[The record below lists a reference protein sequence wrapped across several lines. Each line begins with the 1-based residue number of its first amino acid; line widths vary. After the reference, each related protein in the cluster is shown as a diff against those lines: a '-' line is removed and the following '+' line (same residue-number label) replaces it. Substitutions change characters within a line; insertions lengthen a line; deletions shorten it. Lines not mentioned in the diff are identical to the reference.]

1 MALTESVRSFQV
13 PATPGTTA
21 WPPSRWMRLTN
32 SGPILPV
39 STIFTTS
46 MVAPSVTR
54 NPLTNLGSMPRRFCH
69 EEISGPPPWT
79 STGRMPT
86 KRSSTTSWRKAST
99 SSPIAAPPSLITR
112 VWPEKRRM

>member
-1 MALTESVRSFQV
+1 
-13 PATPGTTA
+13 
-21 WPPSRWMRLTN
+21 MRLTR

-54 NPLTNLGSMPRRFCH
+54 SPLTNFGSMPRRFCH

-99 SSPIAAPPSLITR
+99 SSPIAAPPSLITS
-112 VWPEKRRM
+112 VWPKKRRM